1 LFIVGNNVGIYL
13 LKPKKFFS
21 LIPQKF
27 DKLKLK
33 ILYYVLG
40 LHANI
45 MSTEF
50 TEKEE
55 MQEVISLSPLVP
67 IARIISF

>member
-1 LFIVGNNVGIYL
+1 M
-13 LKPKKFFS
+13 
-21 LIPQKF
+21 PQKF

-50 TEKEE
+50 TEEEE